1 MEYALFLMKCRELL
15 REYPFNLY
23 DLAFYD
29 GERVHHYQHQPANPA
44 NNGYSVTKMFTMTA
58 IGMLADAGM
67 LSLTDKITQLLGSTL
82 PSAYNHDWDR
92 VTVFDTLAH
101 KTGLDRGVLDIYGD
115 EPRPSDFLA
124 TVLNLPLPHTPG
136 RVYHYTDDA
145 YYLLSRV
152 VSAVSG
158 EKLLDFLRT
167 RLFNP
172 LAFSEVAWSSCPD
185 GYQLGGDCLYCT
197 TPDMLKLCILFL
209 QVGAYGGRRFLS
221 EEFVKYA
228 TENSLG
234 MAKCEEKSHGKT
246 GSKGQI
252 VAFCPETHRAL
263 AIHAYQIGSYDF
275 RGAAIRE
282 LLEKD

>member
-15 REYPFNLY
+15 KEFPFNLY

-29 GERVHHYQHQPANPA
+29 GEKVHHYQHQPANPA
-44 NNGYSVTKMFTMTA
+44 NNSYSVTKMFTMTA
-58 IGMLADAGM
+58 IGMLADGGK
-67 LSLTDKITQLLGSTL
+67 LSLTDKITELLGDAL
-82 PSAYNHDWDR
+82 PSSYNHAWDR

-101 KTGLDRGVLDIYGD
+101 KTGMDQGVLDIFED
-115 EPRPSDFLA
+115 TPHPADFLEA
-124 TVLNLPLPHTPG
+124 VLTRPLPHTPG
-136 RVYHYTDDA
+136 TVYHYTDDA

-158 EKLLDFLRT
+158 EKLLDFLRLH
-167 RLFNP
+167 LFNP
-172 LAFSEVAWSSCPD
+172 LDFSEVAWSSCPD

-197 TPDMLKLCILFL
+197 TPDMLKLGILFL
-209 QVGAYGGRRFLS
+209 QGGVYGRKRFLS

-228 TENSLG
+228 TEYNLG
-234 MAKCEEKSHGKT
+234 MAKYEEKSHGKT
-246 GSKGQI
+246 GSKGQL
-252 VAFCPETHRAL
+252 VAFCPENHRAL
-263 AIHAYQIGSYDF
+263 AIHAYQIGSYAF